1 MSPYLFLLV
10 TEVLSLLMQ
19 QASDT
24 KKIEGVQMN
33 HNGPVISYLFFVN
46 DTLIFLK
53 AEKENCINLVHLID
67 DYCSVSGEQVN
78 LHKSNVL
85 FGGNIMA
92 ILAEELTNIL
102 GMDKVE
108 DLGVYLGVP
117 AIWGRS
123 KRCGLAYVKG
133 RLLGKIQG
141 WKKSTLSLAGRDV
154 LIKAVAQAIPT
165 YPMNLFKFLMTFC
178 KELDVM
184 IADFW

>member
-1 MSPYLFLLV
+1 
-10 TEVLSLLMQ
+10 
-19 QASDT
+19 
-24 KKIEGVQMN
+24 
-33 HNGPVISYLFFVN
+33 
-46 DTLIFLK
+46 
-53 AEKENCINLVHLID
+53 
-67 DYCSVSGEQVN
+67 
-78 LHKSNVL
+78 
-85 FGGNIMA
+85 MA

-102 GMDKVE
+102 GIDKVE

-154 LIKAVAQAIPT
+154 LIKAVAHAILT